1 MHKEYSDIDSLLGGV
16 SEPDAGYGAGK
27 IDMPFETYDKVFST
41 QISSINRL
49 SEVQEMFKSSIGKYT
64 AISDSLKVY
73 DEILGS
79 TKAYTAAYTKV
90 SDSLKFLDSLGK
102 ISQAINQGISTG
114 TKSTV
119 RRYSLKSVQPAK
131 AVKPRVQSAYVNDK
145 STSDAE
151 IPAIASSAVT
161 DSADINR
168 INREYR
174 NSLDKIT
181 SDFLVMLK
189 REDFE
194 DGMENDSIK
203 TMRGFLNQNEAV
215 TYLWMHSLFTRN
227 EDDPRIVSGLLRII
241 SMTVKHEDIDSLM
254 PIVLAALRSGN
265 SYEQEAAVMVIEEWR
280 TVKCRDALRDSL
292 EKNHFQTEILRDY
305 AETVY
310 SELRGEM

>member
-1 MHKEYSDIDSLLGGV
+1 MHNEYNDIESLPGGV
-16 SEPDAGYGAGK
+16 SEPDAHYATGRMT
-27 IDMPFETYDKVFST
+27 MPFATYDKVFST
-41 QISSINRL
+41 QISSINKF
-49 SEVQEMFKSSIGKYT
+49 SELQDIFKSSIGQYT
-64 AISDSLKVY
+64 AISDSLKGY
-73 DEILGS
+73 DEILGA

-102 ISQAINQGISTG
+102 ISQAINQGISAG

-119 RRYSLKSVQPAK
+119 RRNSVKSDQPAK
-131 AVKPRVQSAYVNDK
+131 SVKPRIQSTYVNDK
-145 STSDAE
+145 STSDAQ
-151 IPAIASSAVT
+151 IPSIASSAVT

-280 TVKCRDALRDSL
+280 TAKCRDVLRDSL
-292 EKNHFQTEILRDY
+292 DKNHFQTDILRDY

-310 SELRGEM
+310 SELREEM